1 MKWTVLNAL
10 GGLSWLAGLE
20 YAKGADFPLGTI
32 LVSDDHR
39 LAVGLTCGLFGLLLL
54 LWANIRSP
62 A

>member
-10 GGLSWLAGLE
+10 GGLAWLAGLE
-20 YAKGADFPLGTI
+20 YAKGATLPIGGI
-32 LVSDDHR
+32 VVGDDHR
-39 LAVGLTCGLFGLLLL
+39 ILIGMLLGLSGLCLL